1 MRLKPVALPAKLSP
15 PRLHNAVPRERLFA
29 ELDAL
34 RERHAAVWI
43 GGIPGAGKTTLIAS
57 YCTSRMLRCVWYRLD
72 ANDNDLAGFF
82 QLYGQAIDAQALT
95 SKTTQRPVFDA
106 EHLRQPR
113 AFARA
118 WFRSAFAVLPRPV
131 ALVLDNLEHAALP
144 SLPELLA
151 CAIDEL
157 PEGITLLMT
166 SRHAPPAELAGA
178 RLTGAL
184 AAMTEADLQFN
195 TNETAAYA
203 HAFDL
208 DPTLVAKASLR
219 TNGWA
224 AGLRLISPTRSV
236 DGVDTVN
243 DVATLSVKPRDG
255 QLLVDY
261 FSELL
266 QANVDEAGQYAL
278 LVAALLPSIPLP
290 LLATLSGVA
299 DAEERLNRLC
309 ASNLFVERVAHR
321 ANTYRLHP
329 LLREYLLERGRTL
342 FEDGARQQML
352 RAAALGF
359 NGLGDTDAA
368 IGLYIEGGDWER
380 VAELLLTVFEAK
392 LAVGQLDQLAAWMV
406 QLPAILLDGDAAL
419 CYCIARLCFLRE
431 ESAALT
437 HYERSCRAF
446 ALRGDIL
453 GQQLCA
459 AGVLEWSYNADNFID
474 HQRWTALL
482 RSVDCNTAD
491 TTTANELHQ
500 LRLLN
505 GKLLACFFDGDFE
518 TTAAQWVDQVLGLL
532 SPDGSENE
540 KLCVAITLL
549 GCLERHK
556 RWDDAQLLAARMEA
570 MIASPR
576 VSMRLKIITR
586 QQIAIDLHRQTGDY
600 SSLRDQATHAR
611 TMAREYGF
619 PTLQF
624 EAIAALIYAAQYTGD
639 DAETRRLLS
648 ELLSMVDPANIYHQ
662 RFGHQMRAWLELQS
676 GHLNAAQEQAA
687 ALRAAVNR
695 SDMPARFRATWVQS
709 AIFVKFASGECDAAR
724 AELTQM
730 IDDAEPGSKLTL
742 QANLFALEAATHLAA
757 GHTLDALDA
766 LRECF
771 ATAASVR
778 YFGLLPPLRSELSAL
793 CAMALVHGVAP
804 TFARELI
811 QRRKLR
817 PPSVDAEHWPWP
829 LKILTLGQF
838 AITADN
844 TPITFAG
851 KVPKKP
857 LALLKALI
865 AHGATDVAEDV
876 LTDALWPDDD
886 ADAAHDAFNVALH
899 RLRKLIP
906 NGGTVLRLQDG
917 KLSLDGDACWI
928 DSRAFEHVVAAADD
942 AASAGDDVM
951 TTWHRAM
958 SLYRGRFLNDD
969 RDEPWALSA
978 RERMRSKFNRVIT
991 RYANALTEAGR
1002 EREALLCYQRGIET
1016 DDLAEEFY
1024 QGVMRC
1030 ALAQKSYAI
1039 GLAAYQRL
1047 ERILSLRLGVKP
1059 SAASQLLKQQ
1069 LLE

>member
-1 MRLKPVALPAKLSP
+1 MRRKPLVLPAKLSP
-15 PRLHNAVPRERLFA
+15 PRLHNAVPRERLYG
-29 ELDAL
+29 ELDTL
-34 RERHAAVWI
+34 RARHAAVWI
-43 GGIPGAGKTTLIAS
+43 GGMPGAGKTTLIAS
-57 YCTSRMLRCVWYRLD
+57 YCQTRKLRCLWYRLD

-82 QLYGQAIDAQALT
+82 QLFGQAVDVQAPA
-95 SKTTQRPVFDA
+95 SKKTQRPVFDA
-106 EHLRQPR
+106 EHLHQPR
-113 AFARA
+113 AFART
-118 WFRSAFAVLPRPV
+118 WFRSTFAVLPRPMV
-131 ALVLDNLEHAALP
+131 LVLDNLEHAALP

-166 SRHAPPAELAGA
+166 SRHAPPAELADA

-184 AAMTEADLQFN
+184 AVMNEADLQF
-195 TNETAAYA
+195 TANETAAYA
-203 HAFDL
+203 QAFDL
-208 DPTLVAKASLR
+208 DPTLVAKASQR
-219 TNGWA
+219 TSGWA
-224 AGLRLISPTRSV
+224 AGLRLLSSVLDVNVVAARSANPG
-236 DGVDTVN
+236 DE
-243 DVATLSVKPRDG
+243 R
-255 QLLVDY
+255 LLVDY

-266 QANVDEAGQYAL
+266 QDNVDEAGQHAL
-278 LVAALLPSIPLP
+278 LVSALLPSIPLP
-290 LLATLSGVA
+290 LLTTLSGVA
-299 DAEERLNRLC
+299 DAEQRLNRLC
-309 ASNLFVERVAHR
+309 ESNLFVERVAHR
-321 ANTYRLHP
+321 SNTYRLHP
-329 LLREYLLERGRTL
+329 LLREHLLERGRDC
-342 FEDGARQQML
+342 FEPGVRQTML

-359 NGLGDTDAA
+359 NALGDTDAA
-368 IGLYIEGGDWER
+368 IGLAIEGGDWEQ

-392 LAVGQLDQLAAWMV
+392 LALGQLDQLAAWTV
-406 QLPAILLDGDAAL
+406 QLPAELLDQNAAL

-446 ALRGDIL
+446 ALRGDLL

-459 AGVLEWSYNADNFID
+459 AGVLEWSYNADSFID

-482 RSVDCNTAD
+482 RSIVDDTAD
-491 TTTANELHQ
+491 AAPSHELHR

-505 GKLLACFFDGDFE
+505 GKLLACFFDGDFD
-518 TTAAQWVDQVLGLL
+518 TAAAQWVDQVLGLL
-532 SPDGSENE
+532 SPGGSDNE

-576 VSMRLKIITR
+576 VGMWLKIITR

-600 SSLRDQATHAR
+600 LSLRDQATQAR
-611 TMAREYGF
+611 TMAREQGY

-648 ELLSMVDPANIYHQ
+648 ELASLVDPANIYHQ
-662 RFGHQMRAWLELQS
+662 RFVHQMKSWLELQS

-687 ALRAAVNR
+687 ALRAAVGR
-695 SDMPARFRATWVQS
+695 SDMPARFRATWLQP
-709 AIFVKFASGECDAAR
+709 AIFVKFASGERDAAR
-724 AELTQM
+724 AELTQ
-730 IDDAEPGSKLTL
+730 IIADAEPGSKLTL
-742 QANLFALEAATHLAA
+742 EANLFALEAATYRAA
-757 GHTLDALDA
+757 GRMLEAASALA
-766 LRECF
+766 QSF
-771 ATAASVR
+771 ATAANVR
-778 YFGLLPPLRSELSAL
+778 YFGLLAPLRPELSAL
-793 CAMALVHGVAP
+793 CALALQHGVTP
-804 TFARELI
+804 TFTLELI

-817 PPSVDAEHWPWP
+817 PPSVAAEYWPWP
-829 LKILTLGQF
+829 LKIQTLGQF
-838 AITADN
+838 TLKVDN
-844 TPITFAG
+844 KPVTFAG

-865 AHGATDVAEDV
+865 AYGATDVAENV

-906 NGGTVLRLQDG
+906 NGGIILRLQDG

-928 DSRAFEHVVAAADD
+928 DCRAFEYVVAAADD
-942 AASAGDDVM
+942 APGTGEEAM
-951 TTWHRAM
+951 TTWQRAM
-958 SLYRGRFLNDD
+958 SLYRGRFLNEE

-978 RERMRSKFNRVIT
+978 RERMRSKFNRVVT
-991 RYANALTEAGR
+991 RYARALTDAER
-1002 EREALLCYQRGIET
+1002 EPEALLCYQRGIET

-1030 ALAQKSYAI
+1030 ALAQNSHAI

-1047 ERILSLRLGVKP
+1047 ERILSLGLGVKP
-1059 SAASQLLKQQ
+1059 SAASQSLRQ
-1069 LLE
+1069 LLLQA